1 MKKIMILA
9 LMVGFSWMAVSSA
22 MAKKEPGALPAPGN
36 LQAWIANESLCMKW
50 DEVDNA
56 VKYSVSVKVDVD
68 SDADGFC
75 DAEVK
80 FSFNTADRTDDLDP
94 STPNLCIPLSSF
106 VYDVNNDGDLEQISG
121 TAYIKVK
128 ALNPGKG
135 NGRQNNAFTDW
146 VESALA
152 APEPLLEDPLLRD
165 PLFN

>member
-1 MKKIMILA
+1 MKKIMTLA
-9 LMVGFSWMAVSSA
+9 LIVGFSWMAVNSA
-22 MAKKEPGALPAPGN
+22 MAKKEAGALPAPES
-36 LQAWIANESLCMKW
+36 LQAAVINESLCMQW
-50 DEVDNA
+50 IGVENA
-56 VKYSVSVKVDVD
+56 VKYTVSVKVNVD
-68 SDADGFC
+68 RDGDGVS

-106 VYDVNNDGDLEQISG
+106 VYDVNNDGDLDPISG
-121 TAYIKVK
+121 TAYVKVK

-146 VESALA
+146 VESAMA
-152 APEPLLEDPLLRD
+152 APDLLLEDPLLKD